1 MNISIFRRKT
11 EWIVLTD
18 RYELTLH
25 EDLASAMNYASAEIR
40 TADNLGATT
49 QNHQALYDR

>member
-1 MNISIFRRKT
+1 MNISIFRRNK
-11 EWIVLTD
+11 EWFVLTD

>member
-25 EDLASAMNYASAEIR
+25 EDLASAMNHASAEIR
-40 TADNLGATT
+40 TADNFGATT
-49 QNHQALYDR
+49 QNHHALYDG

>member
-1 MNISIFRRKT
+1 MNISIFRRSK

-25 EDLASAMNYASAEIR
+25 EDLASAMSHASAEIR

-49 QNHQALYDR
+49 QNHYAFYDG